1 MGLKLD
7 FTLSDLK
14 QLFRKHL
21 LLDDYKIVDVVM
33 AVIVANFFQTD
44 PLWLLIIG
52 PSSSAKT
59 EVLNSLD
66 GLPFTYFISDMTT
79 KTLLSG
85 KENASLLP
93 ELDNKIV
100 VMKDFTTV
108 LSKRA
113 DDLKIIMSQWRE
125 IYDGKVSNMYGTGG
139 ASSKVVWKGH
149 VGLLGASTPVYD
161 RKHGVV
167 SQMGERFLLYRNT
180 NHKDLESGLRS
191 LSCFG
196 SETSMREELQKAVEK
211 FLNQFQEMELSV
223 PNLSDDLKHKIVALA
238 SLCGHGRCHVH
249 RDPYSRDEITY
260 LPEPEGSPRL
270 SKQLYHLGIALMA
283 VNGAEQITDEIFGI
297 LLKVGRDLIPR
308 IRFKCIKYLWDRNAL
323 TGSGTFLTTNE
334 VGDGIDVN
342 GKTVLRALQDMAIV
356 GLTKSQLDETQ
367 RGTPYIWQLTEKTVN
382 LIGWSEFFD

>member
-1 MGLKLD
+1 MN
-7 FTLSDLK
+7 DLK
-14 QLFRKHL
+14 KVFRKHL
-21 LLDDYKIVDVVM
+21 LLDDYKIIDVVM
-33 AVIVANFFQTD
+33 AVIVGNFFQTD

-79 KTLLSG
+79 KTLISG

-93 ELDNKIV
+93 ELNNKIV
-100 VMKDFTTV
+100 IMKDFTTV

-113 DDLKIIMSQWRE
+113 DDLKIIMAQWRE
-125 IYDGKVSNMYGTGG
+125 VYDGKVSNMYGTGG
-139 ASSKVVWKGH
+139 ASAKVVWKGH

-180 NHKDLESGLRS
+180 NQKDLESGLRS

-196 SETSMREELQKAVEK
+196 SENSMRTELQEAVEK
-211 FLNQFQEMELSV
+211 FLNQFQEMELTV

-249 RDPYSRDEITY
+249 RDPYSKDEITY

-283 VNGAEQITDEIFGI
+283 VNGAKQITDEIFEI
-297 LLKVGRDLIPR
+297 LLKVGRDLIPK
-308 IRFKCIKYLWDRNAL
+308 IRFKCLKYLWNKRAIID
-323 TGSGTFLTTNE
+323 SGTFLTTTE
-334 VGDGIDVN
+334 VANGIDVN

-356 GLTKSQLDETQ
+356 GLAKGHWEEGRHGQ
-367 RGTPYIWQLTEKTVN
+367 PYIWKLTKKAVD
-382 LIGWSEFFD
+382 LISWSEIFD

>member
-1 MGLKLD
+1 LN
-7 FTLSDLK
+7 DLK
-14 QLFRKHL
+14 KVFRKHL
-21 LLDDYKIVDVVM
+21 LLDDYKIIDVVM
-33 AVIVANFFQTD
+33 AVIVGNFFQTD

-79 KTLLSG
+79 KTLISG

-93 ELDNKIV
+93 ELNNKIV
-100 VMKDFTTV
+100 IMKDFTTV

-113 DDLKIIMSQWRE
+113 DDLKIIMAQWRE
-125 IYDGKVSNMYGTGG
+125 VYDGKVSNMYGTGG
-139 ASSKVVWKGH
+139 ASAKVVWKGH

-180 NHKDLESGLRS
+180 NQKDLESGLRS

-196 SETSMREELQKAVEK
+196 SENSMRTELQEAVEK
-211 FLNQFQEMELSV
+211 FLNQFQEMELTV

-249 RDPYSRDEITY
+249 RDPYSKDEITY

-283 VNGAEQITDEIFGI
+283 VNGAKQITDEIFEI
-297 LLKVGRDLIPR
+297 LLKVGRDLIPK
-308 IRFKCIKYLWDRNAL
+308 IRFKCLKYLWNKRAIID
-323 TGSGTFLTTNE
+323 SGTFLTTTE
-334 VGDGIDVN
+334 VANGIDVN

-356 GLTKSQLDETQ
+356 GLAKGHWEEGRHGQ
-367 RGTPYIWQLTEKTVN
+367 PYIWKLTKKAVD
-382 LIGWSEFFD
+382 LISWSEIFD

>member
-1 MGLKLD
+1 MN
-7 FTLSDLK
+7 DLK
-14 QLFRKHL
+14 KIFRKHL

-33 AVIVANFFQTD
+33 AVIVGNFFQTD

-79 KTLLSG
+79 KTLISG

-100 VMKDFTTV
+100 IMKDFTTV

-113 DDLKIIMSQWRE
+113 DDLKIIMAQWRE
-125 IYDGKVSNMYGTGG
+125 VYDGKVCNMYGTGG
-139 ASSKVVWKGH
+139 ASARVVWTGH
-149 VGLLGASTPVYD
+149 VGLLGAATPVYD

-167 SQMGERFLLYRNT
+167 SQMGERFLLYRNA
-180 NHKDLESGLRS
+180 NKKDLESGLKS

-196 SETSMREELQKAVEK
+196 SENPMREELQKAVEM
-211 FLNQFQEMELSV
+211 FLNQFQEVELTV
-223 PNLSDDLKHKIVALA
+223 PNLSDDLRHKIVALA

-249 RDPYSRDEITY
+249 RDPYSKDEITY

-270 SKQLYHLGIALMA
+270 SKQLYHLGISLMA
-283 VNGAEQITDEIFGI
+283 VNGAEQITDEIFEI

-308 IRFKCIKYLWDRNAL
+308 IRFKCLKYLWDKKAIID
-323 TGSGTFLTTNE
+323 SATFLTTNE
-334 VGDGIDVN
+334 VADGIDVN
-342 GKTVLRALQDMAIV
+342 GKTVLRALQDMGIV
-356 GLTKSQLDETQ
+356 GLTKGHLDEDR
-367 RGTPYIWQLTEKTVN
+367 RGSPYVWQLTEKTVN

>member
-1 MGLKLD
+1 LR
-7 FTLSDLK
+7 DLK
-14 QLFRKHL
+14 KVFRKHL

-33 AVIVANFFQTD
+33 AVIVGNFFQTD

-93 ELDNKIV
+93 ELNNKV
-100 VMKDFTTV
+100 VIMKDFTTV

-113 DDLKIIMSQWRE
+113 DDLKIIMAQWRE
-125 IYDGKVSNMYGTGG
+125 VYDGKVCNMYGTGG
-139 ASSKVVWKGH
+139 ASSKVVWTGH
-149 VGLLGASTPVYD
+149 VGLLGAATPVYD

-180 NHKDLESGLRS
+180 NNKDLESGLRS

-196 SETSMREELQKAVEK
+196 SENVMREELQKAVEK
-211 FLNQFQEMELSV
+211 FLNQFQGMELTV
-223 PNLSDDLKHKIVALA
+223 PDLSDDLKHKIVALA

-249 RDPYSRDEITY
+249 RDPYSKDEITY

-270 SKQLYHLGIALMA
+270 SKQLYHLGIALMV
-283 VNGAEQITDEIFGI
+283 VNGANKITDKIYQL

-308 IRFKCIKYLWDRNAL
+308 IRFKCLKYLWDKKAL
-323 TGSGTFLTTNE
+323 KNSGIFLTTNE
-334 VGDGIDVN
+334 VANGIDIN
-342 GKTVLRALQDMAIV
+342 GRTVLRALQDMAIV
-356 GLTKSQLDETQ
+356 GLTKGQLGEDLH
-367 RGTPYIWQLTEKTVN
+367 GSPYVWQLTEKTVN

>member
-1 MGLKLD
+1 M
-7 FTLSDLK
+7 
-14 QLFRKHL
+14 
-21 LLDDYKIVDVVM
+21 DDYKIVDVTM
-33 AVIVANFFQTD
+33 AIIVGNFFPTD

-79 KTLLSG
+79 KTLISG

-93 ELDNKIV
+93 ELNNKIV
-100 VMKDFTTV
+100 IMKDFTTV

-113 DDLKIIMSQWRE
+113 DDLKIIMAQWRE
-125 IYDGKVSNMYGTGG
+125 VYDGKVSNMYGTGG

-167 SQMGERFLLYRNT
+167 SQMGERFLLYRNS
-180 NHKDLESGLRS
+180 NQKDLESGLRS

-196 SETSMREELQKAVEK
+196 SETAMRDELQKAVER
-211 FLNQFQEMELSV
+211 FLNQFQEVELTV

-249 RDPYSRDEITY
+249 RDPYSKDEITY

-283 VNGAEQITDEIFGI
+283 VNGAGQITDEIYNI

-308 IRFKCIKYLWDRNAL
+308 IRFKCIKYLWDQKAIV
-323 TGSGTFLTTNE
+323 GSGVFLTTNE
-334 VGDGIDVN
+334 VANGIDIN

-356 GLTKSQLDETQ
+356 GLAKSQLGDD
-367 RGTPYIWQLTEKTVN
+367 RHGSPYVWQLTEKTVK
-382 LIGWSEFFD
+382 LIGWSEFFE